1 MKDLRQ
7 NHSSNAGYRAFLSP
21 QKVVVF
27 GLAFG
32 ISVLLSLTYTF
43 SQPAI
48 YQSSA
53 KLLYSAAAGFDQATD
68 PQQVQHFIIQQQVL
82 LSQDLL
88 EETLRRLE
96 IARPGILMDVTQLR
110 RMLILEPVPEA
121 HLMEIRAEGED
132 AKLLPLL
139 INTWIDVYLDAR
151 VADSSKSKNDLAEQI
166 KATLAYLENKIE
178 AARISRDKFER
189 DYAIKSAESEQNETK
204 ARIRGLIS
212 SYSNASEEE
221 IRAKAQLDAINN
233 AIANGEVILP
243 PQDNPAIINLQQRLQ
258 NLKDKLND
266 FGHDNYRSKI
276 AIQPSLKMIP
286 EEIKKL
292 ENEIDDQRL
301 LSIKMVRSNAERR
314 YFSARQ
320 TSLTLR
326 KQLAEQKEL
335 VDHYT
340 NVLMQSE
347 ALHRAVEDLE
357 KTYREHQEQLV
368 RIETQQLERYPLM
381 NVVAR
386 ALQPREPIRPN
397 YIYDAWLAL
406 SGSLLFGLISVWM
419 NGLLNRQPSSHS
431 ELAIFNRKR
440 PHKKRSEPLQGVSQE
455 YQQPKAQ
462 LPENEKVQP
471 APLIRELSQNELRIL
486 LASANSMSK
495 QLISLMLCGLSLTE
509 VAHLTPKDFNKHT
522 QAININGTSARRIE
536 LPPGLSVFF
545 EKSGLF
551 PVWYSGKAFS
561 LADLSAWLTLT
572 AIDSG
577 VASPEE
583 ISPLCLRHTCIIH
596 LLRMGVRLSE
606 LERIVGYLKPAHLLS
621 YADYVLP
628 EAALSFEQIDKFH
641 PVLVEYFNGQAKDS
655 L

>member
-1 MKDLRQ
+1 MKDLPQ
-7 NHSSNAGYRAFLSP
+7 GHSSEAGFPAFLSP
-21 QKVVVF
+21 QKAVVF

-32 ISVLLSLTYTF
+32 IAALLSLTYTF
-43 SQPAI
+43 SRPAI

-53 KLLYSAAAGFDQATD
+53 KLLYSTAAGFDQATD
-68 PQQVQHFIIQQQVL
+68 LQQVQHFIIQQQVL
-82 LSQDLL
+82 LSQELL
-88 EETLRRLE
+88 EETIRRLE
-96 IARPGILMDVTQLR
+96 ISRPGTLMDVSQLR

-151 VADSSKSKNDLAEQI
+151 AADSSKSKNELAEQI
-166 KATLAYLENKIE
+166 KATLADLENKIE
-178 AARISRDKFER
+178 AARIAMDNFER
-189 DYAIKSAESEQNETK
+189 DNAIKSAASEQNETK

-221 IRAKAQLDAINN
+221 LKAKAQLDAINK

-266 FGHDNYRSKI
+266 FSQDNYRANI

-292 ENEIDDQRL
+292 ENEIDAQRL

-320 TSLTLR
+320 ISITLR

-335 VDHYT
+335 DDHYT
-340 NVLMQSE
+340 NVLMQNDKLHREVE
-347 ALHRAVEDLE
+347 ALE
-357 KTYREHQEQLV
+357 KIYREHQEQLM
-368 RIETQQLERYPLM
+368 RIKTQQLERYPLM

-386 ALQPREPIRPN
+386 ALQSREPIRPN
-397 YIYDAWLAL
+397 YSSDAWLAL
-406 SGSLLFGLISVWM
+406 SGSFLFGLISVWM
-419 NGLLNRQPSSHS
+419 SGLLSRQPSNQS
-431 ELAIFNRKR
+431 ELAKFNRKR
-440 PHKKRSEPLQGVSQE
+440 PHKKATEPLPGVSQKF
-455 YQQPKAQ
+455 QPPKTQ
-462 LPENEKVQP
+462 LPENEKIQP
-471 APLIRELSQNELRIL
+471 APVIRELSQNELRSL
-486 LASANSMSK
+486 LANANNMSK
-495 QLISLMLCGLSLTE
+495 QLISLLLCGLSLTE

-522 QAININGTSARRIE
+522 QSINVNGASARRIE

-545 EKSGLF
+545 EQSGLF
-551 PVWYSGKAFS
+551 PVWYTGKAFS

-577 VASPEE
+577 VVSPEE
-583 ISPLCLRHTCIIH
+583 VSPLCLRHTCIIH
-596 LLRMGVRLSE
+596 LLRKGLRLSE
-606 LERIVGYLKPAHLLS
+606 LERIVGFLNPAHLLS
-621 YADYVLP
+621 YADFASP
-628 EAALSFEQIDKFH
+628 EAGLSIEQIDTFH
-641 PVLVEYFNGQAKDS
+641 PALVEYFQGQT
-655 L
+655 